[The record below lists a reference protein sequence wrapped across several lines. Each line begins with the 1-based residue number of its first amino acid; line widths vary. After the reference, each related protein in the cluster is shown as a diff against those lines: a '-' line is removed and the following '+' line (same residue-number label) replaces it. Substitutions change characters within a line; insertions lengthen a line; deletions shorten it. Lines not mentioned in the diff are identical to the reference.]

1 MQQEQGSQELV
12 AKIEIIQ
19 KCRQVQV
26 CGGVSRTH
34 EKVGAIMCVC
44 LVVSR
49 CAGAGNTH
57 THNKK
62 RGGATVFDTT
72 HHHSLSTQLI
82 STTVVATPRLT
93 HVFHD

>member
-12 AKIEIIQ
+12 AKTEIIQ

-57 THNKK
+57 THTIKK
-62 RGGATVFDTT
+62 EGGQLSLTQPITT
-72 HHHSLSTQLI
+72 TYRHNSS
-82 STTVVATPRLT
+82 